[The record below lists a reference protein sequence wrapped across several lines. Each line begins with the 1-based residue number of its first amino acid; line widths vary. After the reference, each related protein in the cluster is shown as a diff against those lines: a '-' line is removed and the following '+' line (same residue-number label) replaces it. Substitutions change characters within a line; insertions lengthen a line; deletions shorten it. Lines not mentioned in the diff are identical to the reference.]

1 MTDVKPLTPE
11 VFAFQLSCLVGD
23 YRHDIG
29 QIADDIEGDN
39 KSAAKWLRSLGQM
52 LERFALTARD
62 NAEDAKRLD
71 WLEGQ
76 VRTDVGINIHERLP
90 DSGVGVFCMA
100 AERSG
105 KTLREAID
113 ATKEAARLVSP
124 SASSDTLRR
133 LPLPD
138 GGAK

>member
-1 MTDVKPLTPE
+1 MTDAKPLTPE
-11 VFAFQLSCLVGD
+11 VFAFQLSCLLGD

-71 WLEGQ
+71 FLESQ
-76 VRTDVGINIHERLP
+76 VRTDVGINIHERMNP
-90 DSGVGVFCMA
+90 AGVGLFCMDT
-100 AERSG
+100 EG
-105 KTLREAID
+105 TGETLREALD
-113 ATKEAARLVSP
+113 AGRQ
-124 SASSDTLRR
+124 RR
-133 LPLPD
+133 ATAT
-138 GGAK
+138 GYFR